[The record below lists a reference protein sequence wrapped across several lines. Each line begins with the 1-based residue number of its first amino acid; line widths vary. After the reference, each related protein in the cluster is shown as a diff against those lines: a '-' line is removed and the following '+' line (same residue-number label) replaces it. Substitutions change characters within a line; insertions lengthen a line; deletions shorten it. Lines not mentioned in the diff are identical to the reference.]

1 MILSLGA
8 WSLRL
13 YAWGLR
19 LVVRGS
25 RSLAL
30 EAWGVA
36 LSSSF
41 FIYFLVFAIAHG
53 RYSPGPARSTAAALV
68 ALLRSWTCSV
78 VA

>member
-1 MILSLGA
+1 MLGA

-19 LVVRGS
+19 LAVRGS

-30 EAWGVA
+30 EAWRLG

-41 FIYFLVFAIAHG
+41 FIYFLVFAIAHSLNFS
-53 RYSPGPARSTAAALV
+53 RPAGSAASALV
-68 ALLRSWTCSV
+68 ALFGRGAAGV
-78 VA
+78 MA